1 MTRKETGAVLV
12 DRSVSDVLQDILHN
26 VQDIFRSEV
35 RLAKAEIRQKATRTA
50 AAALWITIGVVG
62 LLSAWMVLL
71 WTAVYALATTLPIW
85 AATLVV
91 AISMAIIGGAVFTA
105 GLRRFS
111 RLTPMPERTLES
123 LQENLAW
130 MKQPTK

>member
-123 LQENLAW
+123 LQENLGW

>member
-1 MTRKETGAVLV
+1 MLV